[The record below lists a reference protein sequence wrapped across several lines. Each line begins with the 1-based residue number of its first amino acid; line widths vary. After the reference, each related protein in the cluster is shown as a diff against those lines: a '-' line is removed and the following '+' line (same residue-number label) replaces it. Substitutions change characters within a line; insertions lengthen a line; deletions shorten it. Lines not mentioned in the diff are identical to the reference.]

1 MSIELQQLS
10 QFSPLNTLNKD
21 YLSQLASRV
30 AIKEFPKGSILFKRS
45 HPIKEKLFLVEGQV
59 DLIDASFSSIEVT
72 SDSDRAV
79 QALNNTEPLLHTG
92 ISKTPVK
99 ILFVDSDQ
107 LDLVMA
113 WSESHSKPEQN
124 KKASKSSKTTENDE
138 QDWMSSLIEAPLF
151 GKLPPANIRQLFAR
165 FVSVEFEKGKKVI
178 THGERGD
185 YFYVIESGSAN
196 VLDASGKLLAHLRV
210 GNYFG
215 EEALVGDTTR
225 NATVEMCTD
234 GRLMQLKKEDF
245 VELLAEP
252 VQRFVTGDELK
263 KITRTWE
270 IIDVRLPLERKI
282 QAVTGARGIPLKQLR
297 DYLKDLRS
305 DVLYVVTDDSGRR
318 ANVAVQLLTQAGYEA
333 CILKNSAAH
342 YPQQ

>member
-21 YLSQLASRV
+21 YLLQLANRV
-30 AIKEFPKGSILFKRS
+30 EVKEFPKGSILFKRS
-45 HPIKEKLFLVEGQV
+45 HPVKDKLYLVEGQV
-59 DLIDASFSSIEVT
+59 DLIDSSFSSTEVT

-92 ISKTPVK
+92 VSKTPVK

-113 WSESHSKPEQN
+113 WSESHSKPAEGKKTKSN
-124 KKASKSSKTTENDE
+124 KSVESDE

-165 FVSVEFEKGKKVI
+165 FVAVEVEKGKKVI

-234 GRLMQLKKEDF
+234 GQLMQLKKEDF

-252 VQRFVTGDELK
+252 VQRQVTGDDLK

-270 IIDVRLPLERKI
+270 LLDVRLPLERKI
-282 QAVTGARGIPLKQLR
+282 QSVTGARGIPLKQLR
-297 DYLKDLRS
+297 DYLKDLRG

-318 ANVAVQLLTQAGYEA
+318 ANVAVQLLTQAGFEA
-333 CILKNSAAH
+333 CILKNSASH